1 MGIINIV
8 KIYILLKYIADLIN
22 SSPKY
27 PRHFSLN

>member
-22 SSPKY
+22 FFQSIDL
-27 PRHFSLN
+27 SLN